1 MKPLVGITA
10 IPRDE
15 VSDIAKMPHATLNE
29 SFAGLCEDVGAIP
42 VVLTAVEDVEAL
54 VERLDGLVL
63 SGGGD
68 VGPERYGATRH
79 PETNWLDER
88 RDVFELALV
97 REARAHSLPL
107 LGVCRGMQVL
117 NVALGGTLVQHL
129 PDLTE
134 LAHDLP
140 DCWDATAHEV
150 EIEPD
155 SRLASLLGAAPVQV
169 NSVHHQAIDALAP
182 GLRAVAWAPDRVV
195 EAIESDSEP
204 VLGVQWHPE
213 WARGDDRVRQLAL
226 FKDLV
231 SAASRRRA
239 SVA

>member
-29 SFAGLCEDVGAIP
+29 AFAALCEDAGATP

-68 VGPERYGATRH
+68 VEPERYGATRH
-79 PETNWLDER
+79 PETTWLDER
-88 RDVFELALV
+88 RDAFELALV
-97 REARAHSLPL
+97 RAARTQGLPL

-134 LAHDLP
+134 FAHHVP
-140 DCWDATAHEV
+140 DRWDTTAHEV
-150 EIEPD
+150 EIDPG
-155 SRLASLLGAAPVQV
+155 SRLGRLLGPGPVEV
-169 NSVHHQAIDALAP
+169 NSAHHQAIEAVAS
-182 GLRAVAWAPDRVV
+182 GLRAVAWAPDRVI
-195 EAIESDSEP
+195 EAIESESEP
-204 VLGVQWHPE
+204 VLGVQ
-213 WARGDDRVRQLAL
+213 
-226 FKDLV
+226 
-231 SAASRRRA
+231 
-239 SVA
+239 